1 MIKKET
7 IKKTRDFLNTV
18 RTNLSLINEG
28 HATISDI
35 ATAMEVSKAR
45 FGAAHSLR
53 LFEVKDRNGSRALY
67 RCNVPYINE
76 TMAEEVIRCE
86 YDAAARQKRALGR
99 MELSDEERSRIPKG
113 VAAFNESLLN
123 NITKWLRDNKFEGI
137 IYRHAADGGN
147 VKVVL

>member
-18 RTNLSLINEG
+18 RTNLSLINRG

-35 ATAMEVSKAR
+35 AAAMEISRGR
-45 FGAAHSLR
+45 FGAAHELR
-53 LFEVKDRNGSRALY
+53 LFEVKGRNGSRMLY

-86 YDAAARQKRALGR
+86 YDAAARQRHAPGSV
-99 MELSDEERSRIPKG
+99 ELSDEERRSIPKG
-113 VAAFNESLLN
+113 VTAFNESLLN
-123 NITKWLRDNKFEGI
+123 NITRWLRDNKFEGI
-137 IYRHAADGGN
+137 IYRHADGGN

>member
-53 LFEVKDRNGSRALY
+53 LFEVKDRNGSRVLY

-86 YDAAARQKRALGR
+86 YDAAAAKRRSVGADKSTDDGGR
-99 MELSDEERSRIPKG
+99 TSRT
-113 VAAFNESLLN
+113 LN
-123 NITKWLRDNKFEGI
+123 MITDWLRAEGFEGI
-137 IYRHAADGGN
+137 IYKQQTAWDNGI
-147 VKVVL
+147 KVVL

>member
-45 FGAAHSLR
+45 FGAAHELR
-53 LFEVKDRNGSRALY
+53 LFEVNGRNGHRLLY
-67 RCNVPYINE
+67 RCNVPYVNE

-86 YDAAARQKRALGR
+86 YDAAAAKRRSVGANKSTDDAGR
-99 MELSDEERSRIPKG
+99 VHEHTSRT
-113 VAAFNESLLN
+113 LN
-123 NITKWLRDNKFEGI
+123 MITDWLREKGFEGI
-137 IYRHAADGGN
+137 IYKQQTAWDNGI
-147 VKVVL
+147 KVVL

>member
-53 LFEVKDRNGSRALY
+53 LFEVRGRNGHRPIY
-67 RCNVPYINE
+67 QCNVPYINE
-76 TMAEEVIRCE
+76 AMAEEVVRCE
-86 YDAAARQKRALGR
+86 YNIAAEKRRAGNAGKSADDATQIH
-99 MELSDEERSRIPKG
+99 EHNSRT
-113 VAAFNESLLN
+113 LTM
-123 NITKWLRDNKFEGI
+123 ITDWLREKGFEGI
-137 IYRHAADGGN
+137 IYKQQTLWGN
-147 VKVVL
+147 GVKVVI